1 LSGAAD
7 EEDWVAVVDAIRK
20 RMRELKMST
29 AHLARETGLSE
40 TTVRYIGQSLSG
52 HNKST
57 LVAIAAVLRWRY
69 DHLVNIL
76 HGEPEKNVHIKRRSE
91 DDIQRLLRDEFTPVK
106 EQLASLV
113 EISQKVDTRLDIISG
128 IQRRSKA
135 AE

>member
-1 LSGAAD
+1 MSGAAG

-69 DHLVNIL
+69 DYLVNIL
-76 HGEPEKNVHIKRRSE
+76 QGEPEKNVHIKRRTE
-91 DDIQRLLRDEFTPVK
+91 DDMQRLLRDEFTPVK
-106 EQLASLV
+106 EQLASLQ
-113 EISQKVDTRLDIISG
+113 EIVQTVDTKLDIIASV
-128 IQRRSKA
+128 QRRARAS
-135 AE
+135 E

>member
-1 LSGAAD
+1 MSGAAG

-40 TTVRYIGQSLSG
+40 TTVRYIGKSLSG

-57 LVAIAAVLRWRY
+57 LVAIAGVLRWRY

-76 HGEPEKNVHIKRRSE
+76 HGEPEKNVHIKRRTE
-91 DDIQRLLRDEFTPVK
+91 DEIQRLLRDEFTPVK
-106 EQLASLV
+106 EQLASLQ
-113 EISQKVDTRLDIISG
+113 EIIQTVDTKLDIIASV
-128 IQRRSKA
+128 QRRARAS
-135 AE
+135 E